1 MSLSYPTASCL
12 NASTTG
18 SLAVAVSSRQCFAGA
33 LSLSA
38 SSTSRAQRKTDQLA
52 ALALSS
58 NQSVLIRLWPF
69 RNESRVGPKQA
80 KSGRHDW
87 TRSIAKRWTGLWPSK
102 THSMTW
108 FGGVLPCTVPE
119 DSSLR
124 TRHKNTKT
132 KTMKQLAVFAAFA
145 LASSSL
151 AALSGVAEVPRGP
164 P

>member
-1 MSLSYPTASCL
+1 
-12 NASTTG
+12 
-18 SLAVAVSSRQCFAGA
+18 
-33 LSLSA
+33 
-38 SSTSRAQRKTDQLA
+38 
-52 ALALSS
+52 
-58 NQSVLIRLWPF
+58 
-69 RNESRVGPKQA
+69 
-80 KSGRHDW
+80 
-87 TRSIAKRWTGLWPSK
+87 
-102 THSMTW
+102 MTW

-164 P
+164 TLKERLNRPTLENLCHRHELSTAQIGARYGVRSPQILKLMDEYGIPRRSRGAGKT

>member
-1 MSLSYPTASCL
+1 
-12 NASTTG
+12 
-18 SLAVAVSSRQCFAGA
+18 
-33 LSLSA
+33 
-38 SSTSRAQRKTDQLA
+38 
-52 ALALSS
+52 
-58 NQSVLIRLWPF
+58 
-69 RNESRVGPKQA
+69 
-80 KSGRHDW
+80 
-87 TRSIAKRWTGLWPSK
+87 
-102 THSMTW
+102 MTW